1 MKNLIQRAITGVLF
15 VGAIVGSV
23 FLGKIAFASLFF
35 WVTVLTQWEL
45 YTLINT
51 KGSAQIN
58 RQFATLASAFLYL
71 STLLWNQVSAQ
82 IGIICLAV
90 YVLFCFGIVI
100 YELFRKD
107 GNPLHNWAY
116 FFLGQIYVVVPF
128 SMLNILN
135 HSFEPEF
142 LLALFVL
149 IWTYDSGAYLFG
161 VTLGKHRLFERISP
175 KKSWEGA
182 IGGFLA
188 ACVAALI
195 FAHFSSSLSV
205 FGWIGFAALVVVFGT
220 FGDLAESLLKRT
232 FNIKDSGNILP
243 GHGGMLDR
251 FDSLLFATPV
261 ILIYLAILIG
271 ENCFI

>member
-1 MKNLIQRAITGVLF
+1 MKNLIQRAITGFLFVAIIVGSLF
-15 VGAIVGSV
+15 VGRIAFSALFMIVTAMTLWEFYTLVNQGDKATINQPAATTVGLILYISASLWHYSTTWAIAIIGLYIVGC
-23 FLGKIAFASLFF
+23 LF
-35 WVTVLTQWEL
+35 
-45 YTLINT
+45 
-51 KGSAQIN
+51 
-58 RQFATLASAFLYL
+58 
-71 STLLWNQVSAQ
+71 
-82 IGIICLAV
+82 
-90 YVLFCFGIVI
+90 IVI
-100 YELFRKD
+100 YELFHQK

-116 FFLGQIYVVVPF
+116 FIVGQVYIVIPFL
-128 SMLNILN
+128 MLNVLN
-135 HSFEPEF
+135 NLFDRNF

-188 ACVAALI
+188 ACGIALI
-195 FAHFSSSLSV
+195 FAHFSPSLPIVS
-205 FGWIGFAALVVVFGT
+205 WLGFTALIVVFGT
-220 FGDLAESLLKRT
+220 FGDLSESLLKRT

-261 ILIYLAILIG
+261 ILFYLLLLLKDQLPL
-271 ENCFI
+271 

>member
-1 MKNLIQRAITGVLF
+1 MKNFLLRAITGILF
-15 VGAIVGSV
+15 AGAIVGSV
-23 FLGKIAFASLFF
+23 LLGKSVFASLFLI
-35 WVTVLTQWEL
+35 VTALTIWEF
-45 YTLINT
+45 YTLINAGD
-51 KGSAQIN
+51 KASIN
-58 RQFATLASAFLYL
+58 KPMATVAGLCLYCSVWFWNFSSEYALLAMAAYL
-71 STLLWNQVSAQ
+71 LL
-82 IGIICLAV
+82 CL
-90 YVLFCFGIVI
+90 GIVI
-100 YELFRKD
+100 GELFAQK
-107 GNPLHNWAY
+107 GNPIHNWAY

-128 SMLNILN
+128 SMLNLLSN
-135 HSFEPEF
+135 SFASEF

-182 IGGFLA
+182 IGGLLA
-188 ACVAALI
+188 ACVASLI
-195 FAHFSSSLSV
+195 FAYFSASLSV
-205 FGWIGFAALVVVFGT
+205 VGWIGLAVLVVIFGT

-261 ILIYLAILIG
+261 VLLYLALLIG
-271 ENCFI
+271 ESYFI

>member
-1 MKNLIQRAITGVLF
+1 
-15 VGAIVGSV
+15 
-23 FLGKIAFASLFF
+23 
-35 WVTVLTQWEL
+35 
-45 YTLINT
+45 
-51 KGSAQIN
+51 
-58 RQFATLASAFLYL
+58 
-71 STLLWNQVSAQ
+71 
-82 IGIICLAV
+82 
-90 YVLFCFGIVI
+90 
-100 YELFRKD
+100 
-107 GNPLHNWAY
+107 
-116 FFLGQIYVVVPF
+116 
-128 SMLNILN
+128 
-135 HSFEPEF
+135 
-142 LLALFVL
+142 
-149 IWTYDSGAYLFG
+149 
-161 VTLGKHRLFERISP
+161 ISP

-195 FAHFSSSLSV
+195 FAHFFSSLPV

-271 ENCFI
+271 ESCFI

>member
-1 MKNLIQRAITGVLF
+1 MKNFLLRAITGILF
-15 VGAIVGSV
+15 VGAIVGSIL
-23 FLGKIAFASLFF
+23 LGKSVFAGLFLI
-35 WVTVLTQWEL
+35 VTALTIWEF
-45 YTLINT
+45 YTLINA
-51 KGSAQIN
+51 GDNASIN
-58 RQFATLASAFLYL
+58 KPMATIAGLCLYCSVWFWNFSSEYALLAM
-71 STLLWNQVSAQ
+71 
-82 IGIICLAV
+82 AV
-90 YVLFCFGIVI
+90 YLLLCLGIVI
-100 YELFRKD
+100 GELFAQK
-107 GNPLHNWAY
+107 GNPIHNWAY

-128 SMLNILN
+128 SMLNLLSN
-135 HSFEPEF
+135 SFASEF

-182 IGGFLA
+182 IGGLLA
-188 ACVAALI
+188 ACVASLI
-195 FAHFSSSLSV
+195 FAYFSSSLSV
-205 FGWIGFAALVVVFGT
+205 VGWIGLAVLVVVFGT

-261 ILIYLAILIG
+261 VLLYLALLIG
-271 ENCFI
+271 ESYFI